1 MVVVFFLHS
10 QRKGG
15 SRNGGKDPRC
25 SKSLETKNP
34 RKATAGKVF
43 PPAWRFWNPFRSRN
57 ATTAKRS
64 PISFRRWRWTIPRRN
79 TKRKGRGGRWGG
91 DGSRAL
97 RFSGSLGVGVRGAH
111 CVPLSETEESKPR
124 PRLHTCSLGVRGTG
138 AKPST
143 FSTFSRGGKECHK
156 QGRQGGRRQT
166 CYPANCLLI
175 SFLRAFGFSTVF
187 PGSALPTELRSVLER
202 RGFVAGSPCGTC
214 AQELAARVTAS
225 DHSPEAVDENMA
237 KSTDLQRVS
246 SSGISTRLI
255 PFNE

>member
-1 MVVVFFLHS
+1 MN
-10 QRKGG
+10 G
-15 SRNGGKDPRC
+15 SVKT
-25 SKSLETKNP
+25 KSP
-34 RKATAGKVF
+34 RKTTAGKVF

-79 TKRKGRGGRWGG
+79 TKRKAPFLWLF
-91 DGSRAL
+91 GSWSERC
-97 RFSGSLGVGVRGAH
+97 
-111 CVPLSETEESKPR
+111 CVPLSESNGIEAEA
-124 PRLHTCSLGVRGTG
+124 RLHTGSLGVRGTG

-166 CYPANCLLI
+166 CYPANCLLV

-237 KSTDLQRVS
+237 KSTDSQRVS